1 MLYRF
6 ISSRKF
12 EIFITMIIISN
23 TIILALDSHDTSLTL
38 SKSLEVLNYIF
49 NSLYLTESIL
59 KIFVVGF

>member
-23 TIILALDSHDTSLTL
+23 TIILALDSHDTSLIL

>member
-1 MLYRF
+1 
-6 ISSRKF
+6 
-12 EIFITMIIISN
+12 MIIISN